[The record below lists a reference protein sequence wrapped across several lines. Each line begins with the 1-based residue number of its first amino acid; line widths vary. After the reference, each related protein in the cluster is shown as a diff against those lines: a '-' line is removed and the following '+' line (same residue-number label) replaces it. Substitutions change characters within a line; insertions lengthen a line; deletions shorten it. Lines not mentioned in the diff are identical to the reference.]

1 MFSSKHSGAKCEAQA
16 AGLTCALKMFSLAAL
31 EGRSQGA
38 RKQADL
44 SLFSGFHSR
53 ACLPLLLGLVCP
65 EQEG

>member
-1 MFSSKHSGAKCEAQA
+1 MVFMTTWLNLKTSCQLKKSEAKGYITLHLQK
-16 AGLTCALKMFSLAAL
+16 G
-31 EGRSQGA
+31 